1 MFCSVLNYILIVMP
15 LNSFPGQ
22 RSATQREPRCVTVS
36 LNTQLSPAQ
45 NGLHPSA
52 HSISV
57 SSSTNPTT
65 GYFGEQGGQDST
77 PNSVTPIQVNSLH
90 GAESLSSKQH

>member
-22 RSATQREPRCVTVS
+22 RSATQREPRCVPVS

-45 NGLHPSA
+45 NGLHPST
-52 HSISV
+52 HSLSV

-77 PNSVTPIQVNSLH
+77 SNSVTPIQVNSLH
-90 GAESLSSKQH
+90 GAESSSSKQH

>member
-1 MFCSVLNYILIVMP
+1 MWFCSVLNYILIDT
-15 LNSFPGQ
+15 NSSAGQ
-22 RSATQREPRCVTVS
+22 QSATQRDPHHAAVY

-45 NGLHPSA
+45 NGLHPST

-57 SSSTNPTT
+57 SSSVNPAT

-77 PNSVTPIQVNSLH
+77 PNSVTPIRVNSLH